1 MAMRRSGHGDAVS
14 LIAAIRAAGTRCLD
28 VLLPP
33 QCLTCD
39 SQVAEQGTLCVACWA
54 GVQPVTAPMCQR
66 CGVPFLHAGQGGA
79 LGWCPACV
87 AKPPAFA
94 TARAALRY
102 DEGAKRLLLP
112 FKHADRT
119 ELAPALAARMAQAG
133 GALLA
138 AADIVAPVP
147 LHWRRLAGRRYNQA
161 ALLAEQLARLAGKPH
176 VPDLLERCR
185 ATPQLGERSAAERA
199 ALLGGAFRVR
209 RAALAWPLGRRV
221 LLVDDVMTSGAT
233 ADACAR
239 ALLEGGAIQVDVL
252 AAARVPDPRL
262 EQGRKGTGSAT

>member
-1 MAMRRSGHGDAVS
+1 MAMRRSERGDTVS
-14 LIAAIRAAGTRCLD
+14 FIASVRNAAARCLD

-39 SQVAEQGTLCVACWA
+39 SPVAEQGTLCLACWS
-54 GVQPVTAPMCQR
+54 GVQRVTAPMCQR

-79 LGWCPACV
+79 LGLCPVCV

-119 ELAPALAARMAQAG
+119 ELAAALAGRMAQVGA
-133 GALLA
+133 ALLRD
-138 AADIVAPVP
+138 ADIVAPVP

-161 ALLAEQLARLAGKPH
+161 ALLAEELAQLAAKPH
-176 VPDLLERCR
+176 VPDLLERR
-185 ATPQLGERSAAERA
+185 HATPHLGERSAAERT
-199 ALLGGAFRVR
+199 ALVRSAFRVR
-209 RAALAWPLGRRV
+209 RTALAQLRNRRV

-239 ALLEGGAIQVDVL
+239 VLLDGGAAHVDVL